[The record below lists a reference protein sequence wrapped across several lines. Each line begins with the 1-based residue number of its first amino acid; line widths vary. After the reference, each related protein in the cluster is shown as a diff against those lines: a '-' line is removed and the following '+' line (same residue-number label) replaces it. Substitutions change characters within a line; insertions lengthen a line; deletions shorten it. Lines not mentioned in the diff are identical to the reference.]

1 MHFDYFILDF
11 LMRKKINKISIY
23 TLFIFYYAIL
33 YSTLYFLV
41 FDKANLVS
49 KIIVIFILSFF
60 FINKFLIINKHKVYY
75 KNSAHTSKIN

>member
-60 FINKFLIINKHKVYY
+60 FINKFLIINKHKIYY